1 MSTLL
6 NEVVIHL
13 NESVD
18 EATLARIEDDIRLDR
33 GVVSVGHR
41 PNQNHLMMMV
51 YDTELAHASS
61 VLHNFKE
68 RGLHAQLIGL

>member
-41 PNQNHLMMMV
+41 PNKNHLMMMV
-51 YDTELAHASS
+51 YDTELAPASS